1 MNLNSKLKVFINL
14 DGYVKIEFSDKKDLQ
29 IELNKIIHAL
39 DDISIIKNSDSILDE
54 VFSKRKNY
62 RSPDI
67 DRSITEL
74 YDLRNHENDYIDDPV
89 GFRAPKE
96 EFLYLEKTY
105 LEYINQLLNTKYIVE
120 LDVDYFCKLLSLQR
134 HRNNKIESILI

>member
-54 VFSKRKNY
+54 VFSKRQNY
-62 RSPDI
+62 QSPALY
-67 DRSITEL
+67 RSITEL

-96 EFLYLEKTY
+96 EFLYLEKSY